1 MYSAYSV
8 HRRNVTVCAEPL
20 YLYLSISGLAVK
32 NRTWT
37 KLKRTQVVFA
47 LLSYPPSLRVSKIA
61 SIDLSKLQR
70 GRWVPSERNS
80 FGTSVQGARRGI
92 F

>member
-61 SIDLSKLQR
+61 SIDIL
-70 GRWVPSERNS
+70 
-80 FGTSVQGARRGI
+80 TSIHRPK
-92 F
+92 